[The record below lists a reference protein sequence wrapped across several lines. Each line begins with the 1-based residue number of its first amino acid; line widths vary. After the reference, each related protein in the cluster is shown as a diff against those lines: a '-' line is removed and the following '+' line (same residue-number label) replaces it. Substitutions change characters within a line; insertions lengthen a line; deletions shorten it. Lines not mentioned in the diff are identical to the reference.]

1 MLELHAY
8 ARQVLDFVETH
19 AHWAPWIA
27 FVLSFG
33 ESLAVLSL
41 FFPATVVLVGLG
53 ALIEAGGASF
63 APVWLAAATGAAL
76 GDAVSYWVGFH
87 FKDRAR
93 HAWPLR
99 HYPELMARGER
110 FFFRFGTWSVFIGRF
125 FGPMRA
131 VIPLIAGMFAMPA
144 LLFQMANIAS
154 AMAWAFLLLAP
165 GAATMKAL
173 GY

>member
-1 MLELHAY
+1 MGLEAY
-8 ARQVLDFVETH
+8 AGQVLDFVRIH

-27 FVLSFG
+27 FILAFG
-33 ESLAVLSL
+33 ESLAVVSL
-41 FFPATVVLVGLG
+41 FFPATFVMVGLG
-53 ALIEAGGASF
+53 ALIEAGGAPF
-63 APVWLAAATGAAL
+63 LPVWTAAAVGASL
-76 GDAVSYWVGFH
+76 GDAVSYWVGLH

-99 HYPELMARGER
+99 LYPDLMARGER

-131 VIPLIAGMFAMPA
+131 VIPLIAGMFAMPHGR
-144 LLFQMANIAS
+144 FQMANIAS
-154 AMAWAFLLLAP
+154 AMLWALLLLTP
-165 GAATMKAL
+165 GAAAMKAL